1 MAKVALIYKQ
11 ILMLKNKIY
20 NYITLELI
28 KSFILILFSLSLIAW
43 TVRAVNFLDLIVDS
57 GYSTATYFTYS
68 LLNLTNIMTKFIP
81 LSFLLAMLLT
91 IIKLE
96 RQNELLI
103 LWTSGIAKF
112 KITNL
117 FFLISILIL
126 LVYILFS
133 TVITPTALNK
143 SRSLIKQS
151 GVDSVTNLLKP
162 NAFSDAFKG
171 LTFYIEEKE
180 NNIVKNIFIKDDSN
194 NLKNLL
200 PEKSSAKNKT
210 IIAERGIVNKNRIIL
225 EKGFIQ
231 SYEAND
237 TVRIIQFNK
246 TILNLDNLDN
256 RVIKD
261 VKIQETST
269 FKILS
274 CLKNHYYKN
283 ISEGYVKN
291 CPKNN
296 IAIVVETFSRRILMP
311 LYIPLISILI
321 SFMLVYTKN
330 KYISL
335 VSTKF
340 YPGKQEFDNIVKNL
354 PSVIVFPIGNK
365 GWIII
370 GGWSERCFTKSDELW
385 IDGWAKKLLSLA
397 YPSATC
403 PGIKT
408 GGPETV

>member
-57 GYSTATYFTYS
+57 GYSTTTYFTYS

-180 NNIVKNIFIKDDSN
+180 NNIVKNIFIKDDGN

-296 IAIVVETFSRRILMP
+296 IAIVVETFSRRVLMP
-311 LYIPLISILI
+311 LYIPLVSILI
-321 SFMLVYTKN
+321 SFMLIYTKN
-330 KYISL
+330 KKTKILNRYMFFMLSFILLVLAELLVRFSGIS
-335 VSTKF
+335 KIGF
-340 YPGKQEFDNIVKNL
+340 YTYFLTPFIL
-354 PSVIVFPIGNK
+354 FPILYLVLINK
-365 GWIII
+365 FW
-370 GGWSERCFTKSDELW
+370 KELR
-385 IDGWAKKLLSLA
+385 
-397 YPSATC
+397 
-403 PGIKT
+403 
-408 GGPETV
+408 